1 MNLKENVFKNWNSLW
16 RNYIIYTKDN
26 FQKKWYKRTITK
38 ENEIRNFLID
48 LTYEIN
54 LINKNLL
61 KSLFIFS
68 QKKKIL
74 FLSNLIYEIDKK
86 EFDNPLIIEYK
97 KSTPI
102 PIKNNNMKREF
113 SVSSCFTPPNSFIDK
128 NVWTKRQFCDLD
140 DIISF

>member
-38 ENEIRNFLID
+38 ENEIRNFLIE

-68 QKKKIL
+68 QKKKNFI
-74 FLSNLIYEIDKK
+74 FI
-86 EFDNPLIIEYK
+86 
-97 KSTPI
+97 KSYLR
-102 PIKNNNMKREF
+102 NR
-113 SVSSCFTPPNSFIDK
+113 
-128 NVWTKRQFCDLD
+128 
-140 DIISF
+140 

>member
-1 MNLKENVFKNWNSLW
+1 MNLKENVFKNWSSLW

-26 FQKKWYKRTITK
+26 FQKKWHKRTITK
-38 ENEIRNFLID
+38 ENEIKKFLID

-61 KSLFIFS
+61 KYFFIFS

-97 KSTPI
+97 KSSPI
-102 PIKNNNMKREF
+102 AIKNNNMKKEF